1 MVASDYQSVLRVFLM
16 CLAMFLDLSIYCFI
30 YMSQGDK
37 KLEPNHISRLV
48 ELQLE
53 RTVQF
58 PSSCFIIDPS
68 LHLNA
73 IFPVPEY
80 FKVYKMHGDT
90 INFL

>member
-1 MVASDYQSVLRVFLM
+1 
-16 CLAMFLDLSIYCFI
+16 
-30 YMSQGDK
+30 MSQGDK
-37 KLEPNHISRLV
+37 KLVPNHISRLV

-90 INFL
+90 INFLYSSQYPVKQGFTVEETEVWSG